1 MYDARWSRY
10 ASAAAWVSPPSL
22 RGFKTMA
29 ENTIAWDKDADGIVT
44 LTMDDPTGSANVM
57 NEHYAESMHN
67 AVERL
72 VAEKDSIT
80 GVVITSAKKT
90 FFAGGDLKG
99 MIKLGPENAGE
110 AFDTVETVKK
120 QLRTLETLG
129 KPVVAAINGAA
140 LGGGLEIALACHH
153 RIAADVKG
161 SQLGLPE
168 VTLGLLPGGGGVT
181 RTVRMLGIQNAFV
194 TVLSQGTRFK
204 PAKAKEIGLVDE
216 VLPTVE
222 ELVPAAKAWIK
233 ANPDS
238 HEQPWDKKGY
248 KMPGGTPS
256 SPGLASILPSFPAL
270 LRKQLKGAP
279 MPAPKAILAAAVEG
293 AQVDFDTASR
303 IESRYFAQLVTGQVS
318 KNMIQA
324 FFFDLQHINSG
335 GSRPDGIGKT
345 PINKIGVLGAGMMGA
360 GIAYVSAKAGYDVVL
375 KDVDL
380 GAAQKGKGYSEKL
393 EAKALERG
401 RTTEEKSK
409 ALLDRITPT
418 GDAADLK
425 GVDFVIEAVF
435 ENQDLKHKVFQ
446 EIEDVVEP
454 NAVLGSKTSPL
465 PITGL
470 ATGVKLQ
477 EYFIGIHFFS
487 PVDKMPLVEIIKGE
501 KTSDEALARVFD
513 YTLAIGKTPIV
524 VNDSR
529 GFFTSRVIG
538 TFVNE
543 ALAMLGEGVEPAS
556 IEHAGSQ
563 AGYPAP
569 PLQLS
574 DELNL
579 ELMHKIAVASRKGVE
594 DAGGT
599 YVPHPA
605 EAVVEKMISLGRPS
619 RLKGAGF
626 YEYTDGKR
634 VGLWPGLRA
643 TFESGK
649 SQPPMQDMIDRMLFA
664 EALEKQK
671 CLGGGGLTSTADANI
686 GSIMGIGFPP
696 WTGGSAQYIVG
707 YQGAHGIGKDAFVA
721 RARELAAKYGDRFL
735 PPDSLT

>member
-1 MYDARWSRY
+1 
-10 ASAAAWVSPPSL
+10 
-22 RGFKTMA
+22 MA
-29 ENTIAWDKDADGIVT
+29 ENTIEWDKDADGIVT
-44 LTMDDPTGSANVM
+44 LTLDDPTGSANVM
-57 NEHYAESMHN
+57 NEHYKESMHN

-80 GVVITSAKKT
+80 GVVIASAKKT

-99 MIKLGPENAGE
+99 MINVGPDNAAE
-110 AFDTVETVKK
+110 SFAEVEYIKAD
-120 QLRTLETLG
+120 LRKLETLG

-140 LGGGLEIALACHH
+140 LGGGLEIALATHH

-161 SQLGLPE
+161 VVVGFPE
-168 VTLGLLPGGGGVT
+168 VTLGLLPGGGGVA
-181 RTVRMLGIQNAFV
+181 RSVRMFGIQKAFME
-194 TVLSQGTRFK
+194 VLSQGTRFK
-204 PAKAKEIGLVDE
+204 ADKAKDLGLVDE
-216 VLPTVE
+216 LVSSVE

-233 ANPDS
+233 ANPDAF
-238 HEQPWDKKGY
+238 EQPWDKKGY

-256 SPGLASILPSFPAL
+256 SPGLAAILPSFPAL

-279 MPAPKAILAAAVEG
+279 MPAPRAILDAVVEG

-303 IESRYFAQLVTGQVS
+303 IESRYFTTLVTGQVA

-324 FFFDLQHINSG
+324 FFLDLQTINGG
-335 GSRPDGIGKT
+335 GSRPDGIGNT
-345 PINKIGVLGAGMMGA
+345 PISKIGVLGAGMMGA
-360 GIAYVSAKAGYDVVL
+360 GIAYVSAKAGFDVVL
-375 KDVDL
+375 KDVSIE
-380 GAAQKGKGYSEKL
+380 AAQKGKAYSEKI

-401 RTTEEKSK
+401 RTTQEKSD
-409 ALLDRITPT
+409 ALLGRITPT
-418 GDAADLK
+418 ADAADFK

-435 ENQDLKHKVFQ
+435 ESVELKHKVFQ
-446 EIEDVVEP
+446 EVEEVVEP
-454 NAVLGSKTSPL
+454 NALLGSNTSTL

-470 ATGVKLQ
+470 ATGVKRQ
-477 EYFIGIHFFS
+477 EDFIGIHFFS

-579 ELMHKIAVASRKGVE
+579 ELMHKIAAASRKAVE
-594 DAGGT
+594 DVDAV
-599 YVPHPA
+599 YIPHPA
-605 EAVVEKMISLGRPS
+605 EAVVEKMIELERPS

-626 YEYTDGKR
+626 YEYVDGKR
-634 VGLWPGLRA
+634 TRLWPGLRE
-643 TFESGK
+643 TFKSG
-649 SQPPMQDMIDRMLFA
+649 STDLPLQDMIDRMLFA
-664 EALEKQK
+664 EALETQK
-671 CLGGGGLTSTADANI
+671 CLDEGVLTSTADANI

-696 WTGGSAQYIVG
+696 YTGGSAQFIVG
-707 YQGAHGIGKDAFVA
+707 YSGALGTGKEAFVA
-721 RARELAAKYGDRFL
+721 RAKELAAKYGDRFQ
-735 PPDSLT
+735 PPASLT